1 MHFFKLQHGF
11 DIYENHVFISK
22 MILTF
27 VVRAA
32 LYKLCFFFFFFTAFS
47 PGQQNREEISFNC
60 LVFGSMVF
68 FVFLNSFWWFFFF
81 VVSWGFFRREIIL
94 KHGRKNASDLF
105 FRFIFY
111 FSNFWFYANVS
122 GS

>member
-32 LYKLCFFFFFFTAFS
+32 LYKLCFFFFSLPSHQDSKT
-47 PGQQNREEISFNC
+47 E
-60 LVFGSMVF
+60 
-68 FVFLNSFWWFFFF
+68 
-81 VVSWGFFRREIIL
+81 
-94 KHGRKNASDLF
+94 RKLALT
-105 FRFIFY
+105 
-111 FSNFWFYANVS
+111 V
-122 GS
+122 